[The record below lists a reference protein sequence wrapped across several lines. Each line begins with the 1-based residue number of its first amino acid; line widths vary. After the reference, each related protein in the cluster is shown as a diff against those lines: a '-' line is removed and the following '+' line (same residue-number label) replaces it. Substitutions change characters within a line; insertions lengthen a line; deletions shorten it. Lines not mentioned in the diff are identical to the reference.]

1 MLNLNLTTIVIQI
14 ANFLVMAGVLY
25 YLLFRPMMKH
35 AREQAMEK
43 ERLMREL
50 AEERQE
56 VEAQRADLADR
67 LSDAE
72 EEAERI
78 INRAR
83 DRAEQARTE
92 LLEEA
97 NEEIE
102 RMLSETHIDVR
113 RMRRQAM
120 EEFHDELL
128 DAILSVSQ
136 HVIGRV
142 APDVTHNALVQ
153 QLNERIWEMG
163 RSDMERV
170 EAFRVSLGDREPTA
184 YVTSAQSLSSEQQG
198 ELARTLTALA
208 DRHVDLELRTDATL
222 AAGLRVRLEDIVID
236 NTIAGQLQELRES
249 VAQALKEDMENE

>member
-1 MLNLNLTTIVIQI
+1 MLNLDLWTIALQI
-14 ANFLVMAGVLY
+14 VNFLILAGGLY
-25 YLLFRPMMKH
+25 YFLFRPMMKQ
-35 AREQAMEK
+35 AKKRAMEK
-43 ERLMREL
+43 EHLMQKL

-56 VEAQRADLADR
+56 VDAQRAELKHQLDE
-67 LSDAE
+67 AE
-72 EEAERI
+72 EEAQRI
-78 INRAR
+78 VNNAR
-83 DRAEQARTE
+83 DRAEQTRAE
-92 LLEEA
+92 LLQEA
-97 NEEIE
+97 NDEIE
-102 RMLSETHIDVR
+102 RMLTEAHTDVQR
-113 RMRRQAM
+113 IQRQAM

-136 HVIGRV
+136 QVIGRV
-142 APDVTHNALVQ
+142 APDATNDALVQ

-208 DRHVDLELRTDATL
+208 DRHVDLELRTDPNL

-236 NTIAGQLQELRES
+236 NTISGQLDALRES
-249 VAQALKEDMENE
+249 VAQALKENMANE

>member
-1 MLNLNLTTIVIQI
+1 MLNLDLWTIIIQI
-14 ANFLVMAGVLY
+14 VNFLIIAGVLY
-25 YLLFRPMMKH
+25 YFLFRPIMRR
-35 AREQAMEK
+35 ARERASEK
-43 ERLMREL
+43 EHLMQEL
-50 AEERQE
+50 AQERQE
-56 VEAQRADLADR
+56 VEAQRAELENRLA
-67 LSDAE
+67 DAE

-78 INRAR
+78 INEAR
-83 DRAEQARTE
+83 DRAEQTRAE

-102 RMLSETHIDVR
+102 QMLAEAHTDVR

-128 DAILSVSQ
+128 DAILAVSRQ
-136 HVIGRV
+136 VIGRI
-142 APDVTHNALVQ
+142 APDTIHDTLAQ
-153 QLNERIWEMG
+153 QLNDRIWEMG

-184 YVTSAQSLSSEQQG
+184 YVTSAQPLSTEQQG

-208 DRHVDLELRTDATL
+208 DRHVDLELRADPNL

-236 NTIAGQLQELRES
+236 NTIASQLEELRES
-249 VAQALKEDMENE
+249 VAQALKEQLDNE